1 MRDITDNMTDKAIV
15 NTTKKWYSANQRYL
29 RCGYTTGT
37 CAAAAAKAAAWLLLT
52 GQKPEQVTIKTPKG
66 PEIVIDVAEAGRQ
79 AGEDGLDAATCAVK
93 KDSGDDPD
101 ITNGILVYATVRPE
115 PSGAMLIDGGAGVGR
130 VTKPGLDQPVGMAAI
145 NSTPRQ
151 MIAQALREVCEAAG
165 YSGGLSAVISIP
177 AGEALAARTFNPRLG
192 ISGGLSIL
200 GTSGIVEPMSDSA
213 LIDTIR
219 VELRVLAAAGRSSVI
234 LTPGNY
240 GESFLL
246 DRLNGPEG
254 PEAVFTS
261 TIIKCSNFIGD
272 SIAAAVECGFRRI
285 LLAGHIGKLVKLA
298 IGLMNTH
305 SRYGDGRLETLVTCA
320 LKAGGDLALLRQI
333 ADCATTEAALTLLEE
348 AGLMAAVALDLKER
362 IAFYLSRQIPA
373 DAEIGFICFTG
384 AGSFRPV
391 FESGNVAQ
399 LLENWQ

>member
-1 MRDITDNMTDKAIV
+1 MRDITDNTTN
-15 NTTKKWYSANQRYL
+15 NTTKWYSANQRYL

-37 CAAAAAKAAAWLLLT
+37 CAAAATKAAAYLLLT
-52 GQKPEQVTIKTPKG
+52 GQAPEQVAIKTPKG
-66 PEIVIDVAEAGRQ
+66 PEIIIDIAETSRQESDAGPVS
-79 AGEDGLDAATCAVK
+79 ALCAVK

-101 ITNGILVYATVRPE
+101 ITNGILVYAEVRPE
-115 PSGAMLIDGGAGVGR
+115 SSGEILIDGGFGVGR

-145 NSTPRQ
+145 NSTPRR
-151 MIAQALREVCEAAG
+151 MIAQALREACEAAG
-165 YSGGLSAVISIP
+165 YNGGLSVIISIP
-177 AGEALAARTFNPRLG
+177 QGEALAARTFNPRLG

-219 VELRVLAAAGRSSVI
+219 VELRVLAAAGQRSVI

-246 DRLNGPEG
+246 DRLSP
-254 PEAVFTS
+254 AFAD
-261 TIIKCSNFIGD
+261 TIIKCSNFAGD

-320 LKAGGDLALLRQI
+320 LKAGGDLPLLRQI
-333 ADCATTEAALTLLEE
+333 ADCATTEAALALLEE
-348 AGLMAAVALDLKER
+348 AGLMPGVAADLKER
-362 IAFYLSRQIPA
+362 IAFYLGRQVPA
-373 DAEIGFICFTG
+373 DVEIGFICFTG
-384 AGSFRPV
+384 AGSFRPL
-391 FESGNVAQ
+391 FESDNAAQ
-399 LLENWQ
+399 LLKNWQ